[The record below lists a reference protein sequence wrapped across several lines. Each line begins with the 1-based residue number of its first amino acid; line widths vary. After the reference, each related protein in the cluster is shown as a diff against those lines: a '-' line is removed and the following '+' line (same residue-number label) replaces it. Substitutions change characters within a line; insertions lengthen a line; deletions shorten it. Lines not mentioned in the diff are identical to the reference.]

1 MGETAYDFQT
11 VSYNAQDVT
20 EYLKKYYNYTA
31 DNLSVQNIT
40 TAEIYKFAEMF
51 VQKKSFGKF
60 LGDFLT
66 NTGRVTE
73 SSEDKKDFISYC
85 TSAFEASGIINAPSL
100 FEAQNPLT
108 REVLKKQ
115 LKGWFADVT
124 PSRESIFKLAF
135 ALKLSCADL
144 EYFLKAGICDKNV
157 NYKSPPEAA
166 AYYSLSFGKDYA
178 FTIYLLEKAAEL
190 ECRANETGQY
200 VLTEKYEDIYKN
212 IKSEDELI
220 LYLSELISGE
230 SNSKFSVCIKDC
242 YDDLVGDIWEKAKLD
257 RQLYF
262 DGESKNENEISF
274 SVIERYIYGFVDD
287 STYALYKNGNI
298 AGSKNNRLGDLK
310 WFFSTLL
317 RRSDLDKMYSGK
329 KKISRDTILTLAF
342 FIVCEEKPDFNA
354 FEFIA
359 EINEYLNFSRF
370 EGFNFSFPYDM
381 LLFMCLQ
388 TDDPIMSFRKIW
400 KMSWKE

>member
-1 MGETAYDFQT
+1 MGEIACDFQT
-11 VSYNAQDVT
+11 VSYNAQDVA
-20 EYLKKYYNYTA
+20 EYLKKYYNHTS

-40 TAEIYKFAEMF
+40 TVEIYRFAEMF

-66 NTGRVTE
+66 DTGRITN
-73 SSEDKKDFISYC
+73 SKDFITYC
-85 TSAFEASGIINAPSL
+85 ISEFEKSGIINAPSL
-100 FEAQNPLT
+100 FEAQNQLT

-115 LKGWFADVT
+115 IRGWFADVT

-135 ALKLSCADL
+135 ALKFSCTDL
-144 EYFLKAGICDKNV
+144 EYFLKMGICDKNV
-157 NYKSPPEAA
+157 NFKSPSETA
-166 AYYSLSFGKDYA
+166 AYYSLSLGKDYA
-178 FTIYLLEKAAEL
+178 YALYLLEKAAEI
-190 ECRANETGQY
+190 ECKTYKTEHN
-200 VLTEKYEDIYKN
+200 VLTEKYEDVYKK

-220 LYLSELISGE
+220 FFLSELISVE
-230 SNSKFSVCIKDC
+230 NDTKLSVCIKDC
-242 YDDLVGDIWEKAKLD
+242 YDDLILDIWEKAKLD

-262 DGESKNENEISF
+262 DGESKNDNVISF
-274 SVIERYIYGFVDD
+274 GIIEKYIYCFFDD

-317 RRSDLDKMYSGK
+317 RRSDLEKMYNGK
-329 KKISRDTILTLAF
+329 KKISRDTVLTLAF
-342 FIVCEEKPDFNA
+342 FAVCEEKPDSNA
-354 FEFIA
+354 FEFIS

>member
-1 MGETAYDFQT
+1 MCEAAYDFQT
-11 VSYNAQDVT
+11 VSYNVQDVT
-20 EYLKKYYNYTA
+20 EYLKKYYNYTV

-40 TAEIYKFAEMF
+40 TAEIYQFAEMF
-51 VQKKSFGKF
+51 VQKKGFGKF

-66 NTGRVTE
+66 DTNRVTKL
-73 SSEDKKDFISYC
+73 SEGKNDFISHC
-85 TSAFEASGIINAPSL
+85 TAAFDTSGIINAPSL
-100 FEAQNPLT
+100 FETQNPLT

-115 LKGWFADVT
+115 LKSWFADVT

-144 EYFLKAGICDKNV
+144 EYFLKAGIGDKNV
-157 NYKSPPEAA
+157 NFKSPPEAA

-178 FTIYLLEKAAEL
+178 YALYLLEKAGES
-190 ECRANETGQY
+190 ESRANKTEQY

-220 LYLSELISGE
+220 LFLSELISDANE
-230 SNSKFSVCIKDC
+230 SKFSVCIKDC
-242 YDDLVGDIWEKAKLD
+242 YDGLVGDIWEKARLD

-274 SVIERYIYGFVDD
+274 SIIERYIYGFVDD

-298 AGSKNNRLGDLK
+298 AGSKNNRLGELK

-317 RRSDLDKMYSGK
+317 RRSDLDKMYNGK

>member
-11 VSYNAQDVT
+11 ISYNVQNVA
-20 EYLKKYYNYTA
+20 EYLKKYYNYTS

-40 TAEIYKFAEMF
+40 TEEIYQFAKMF

-60 LGDFLT
+60 LGDFLIE
-66 NTGRVTE
+66 TGRVTE
-73 SSEDKKDFISYC
+73 LSDNKKDFISYC
-85 TSAFEASGIINAPSL
+85 TTAFDSSGVIDAPSL
-100 FEAQNPLT
+100 FETQNPLT

-135 ALKLSCADL
+135 ALKLSCAEL
-144 EYFLKAGICDKNV
+144 ENFLKVGICDKNI
-157 NYKSPPEAA
+157 NYKSPSEVA
-166 AYYSLSFGKDYA
+166 AYGSLSFGNDYA
-178 FTIYLLEKAAEL
+178 YALYLLNKASKIE
-190 ECRANETGQY
+190 RKSNETEQY
-200 VLTEKYEDIYKN
+200 VLTEKYEDIYKK

-220 LYLSELISGE
+220 LYLSELISAE
-230 SNSKFSVCIKDC
+230 NNLTFSVCIKDC
-242 YDDLVGDIWEKAKLD
+242 YDDLIGGIWEKAKLD
-257 RQLYF
+257 RQLYSVSETKGK
-262 DGESKNENEISF
+262 DEISF
-274 SVIERYIYGFVDD
+274 SIIERYIYGFVDD

-298 AGSKNNRLGDLK
+298 AGSKNNKLGDLK

-317 RRSDLDKMYSGK
+317 RRSDMDKMYSGK

-354 FEFIA
+354 FEFIS

-370 EGFNFSFPYDM
+370 EEFNFSFPYDM